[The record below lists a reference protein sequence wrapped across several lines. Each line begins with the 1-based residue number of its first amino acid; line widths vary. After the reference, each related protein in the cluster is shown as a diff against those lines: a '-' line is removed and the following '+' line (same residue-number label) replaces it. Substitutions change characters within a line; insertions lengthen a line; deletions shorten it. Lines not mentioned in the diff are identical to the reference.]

1 RIKPA
6 HSDQPAV
13 KRDRKYRLA
22 AGFIDRGE
30 ECHSVRGA
38 IGMRDT
44 RGVLGDAAVA
54 GQSHHGRYVAVRRRT
69 QRKPRGFARGHATRL
84 GVWLS
89 VHLGLSRQD
98 VPSIQT
104 LRLPLRMS
112 SPGLLKTPLKPKGET
127 GMPVSPFGAHSGP
140 PVRLHAGGP
149 PMI

>member
-1 RIKPA
+1 FLMTAPRRRMAAGSPGGRRLIAEFGKGVVDRRPRALGGIPTAPKGTAEPIAEFSAVLPRIKPA

-69 QRKPRGFARGHATRL
+69 QRKPRGFERGDATRL
-84 GVWLS
+84 
-89 VHLGLSRQD
+89 
-98 VPSIQT
+98 
-104 LRLPLRMS
+104 
-112 SPGLLKTPLKPKGET
+112 
-127 GMPVSPFGAHSGP
+127 
-140 PVRLHAGGP
+140 
-149 PMI
+149 